1 VSEEPER
8 EIDVPYELRGGVWA
22 NDVDVFGDLAEAT
35 LDFLRI
41 DPRDAKTA
49 VVVARV
55 TLSPWCILTLK
66 SELERFT

>member
-1 VSEEPER
+1 VTQPER
-8 EIDVPYELRGGVWA
+8 EIDVPHEWRGGAWA
-22 NDVDVFGDLAEAT
+22 NDVDVFGDVQEAT

-41 DPRDAKTA
+41 DPRDPSAA
-49 VVVARV
+49 IVVARI

>member
-1 VSEEPER
+1 VSAPER
-8 EIDVPYELRGGVWA
+8 EIDVPYEVRGGVWA
-22 NDVDVFGDLAEAT
+22 NDVDVFGDVQEAT

-41 DPRDAKTA
+41 DPRDAKA
-49 VVVARV
+49 ALVVARV